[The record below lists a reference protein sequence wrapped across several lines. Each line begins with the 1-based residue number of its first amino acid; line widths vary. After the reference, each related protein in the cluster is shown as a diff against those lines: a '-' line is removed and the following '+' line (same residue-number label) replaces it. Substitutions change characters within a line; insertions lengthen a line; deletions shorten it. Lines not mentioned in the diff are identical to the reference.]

1 MVGSEVVRAL
11 GALAQESRLEIYRQL
26 VQAGPQGLPAGE
38 IRDRV
43 GIPGTT
49 LSFHLSQ
56 LSNAGLIRSTREGR
70 SLIYA
75 VDFGAMQSLLGFLTE
90 NCCQGSCDPPA
101 PIRIQ
106 KTRKRGRA
114 RVERVERGA
123 VDEWDDGGARTC
135 EGEGPELLRA
145 VLLQRDGN
153 GGPARGEGD
162 GRPRGRR

>member
-1 MVGSEVVRAL
+1 MRAL

-26 VQAGPQGLPAGE
+26 VQAGPPGLAAGE

-49 LSFHLSQ
+49 LSFHLAQ

-75 VDFGAMQSLLGFLTE
+75 ADFGAMQSLLGFLTE

-101 PIRIQ
+101 PERIQ
-106 KTRKRGRA
+106 LQKTKKKRG
-114 RVERVERGA
+114 
-123 VDEWDDGGARTC
+123 
-135 EGEGPELLRA
+135 
-145 VLLQRDGN
+145 
-153 GGPARGEGD
+153 
-162 GRPRGRR
+162 